1 MEDRDV
7 QFPNRYRVTK
17 IEGTDGIY
25 DFEPVPGEVNKEG
38 SLVNKSL
45 LFADIASKLFG
56 LYGIDA
62 TPNKA
67 FEYLGKFNLHWWK
80 RRSYSNVPIVE
91 TDQTIQSDQNR
102 EQYYITTFY
111 GDSYGNSTLKYAN
124 DVYIDTDGSIKLLN
138 PETKKVYMF
147 GSDKGVILGKYVE
160 TINELYP
167 DQGGKIYYIPAS
179 NNLVYVENLGG
190 YYRCYTNF
198 IETLKISETPMPDS
212 WKYLQSYD
220 RFAYPDS
227 GEQDGYEYQYLGVPF
242 ENLPDMPKIEMG
254 SYVGNGKYGK
264 SNPNSLTFSFTP
276 KFWGILTSYEPG
288 VPYDRFRP
296 IPDRILLPWGETLK
310 NPSSGDEEMVIP
322 SYDGNKVSWYSNRGQ
337 DAQCSSNNY
346 VYYYF
351 AIA

>member
-7 QFPNRYRVTK
+7 QFPDYFKITK
-17 IEGTDGIY
+17 VEGTDDI
-25 DFEPVPGEVNKEG
+25 FKITPAPGEVNKEG

-45 LFADIASKLFG
+45 LFADTASKWFG
-56 LYGIDA
+56 LFGIDA

-80 RRSYSNVPIVE
+80 RRSYSDVPIVE

-111 GDSYGNSTLKYAN
+111 GDSYGNSTLKYAS

-147 GSDKGVILGKYVE
+147 GSDRDVILGKYVE

-179 NNLVYVENLGG
+179 NNLVYAENLGG
-190 YYRCYTNF
+190 YYRCYTKF
-198 IETLKISETPMPDS
+198 IETLKISDIPLPDP

-220 RFAYPDS
+220 RSAYPDS

-242 ENLPDMPKIEMG
+242 ENLPGALNIEKGTYIGKGVAG
-254 SYVGNGKYGK
+254 SG
-264 SNPNSLTFSFTP
+264 NPN
-276 KFWGILTSYEPG
+276 ILTLGFEPELICITANTKG
-288 VPYDRFRP
+288 YYGGYVW
-296 IPDRILLPWGETLK
+296 IKGCSWGRTAYGD
-310 NPSSGDEEMVIP
+310 SSTVYITWN
-322 SYDGNKVSWYSNRGQ
+322 GNNISWY
-337 DAQCSSNNY
+337 AENNNSE
-346 VYYYF
+346 VQLNFSGVTYYYI
-351 AIA
+351 AIK